1 MSDPDDDD
9 GYTPEAIGLCD
20 GEVILFDPTEFEV
33 DFDAYG
39 VMVREGCLFYL
50 DKATKQWVNVEN
62 HGKPRGNLRKV
73 Q

>member
-1 MSDPDDDD
+1 MSPDDES
-9 GYTPEAIGLCD
+9 YIPEAIGLAD
-20 GEVILFDPTEFEV
+20 GEVILFDPAEFEA

-50 DKATKQWVNVEN
+50 DKETKRWVNVED
-62 HGKPRGNLRKV
+62 HGKPRAPLRKV